1 MNGKFV
7 ICHDFD
13 LARVSGENIP
23 VEQSTLADLQSVIL
37 NNCIGP
43 RDRVDLRT
51 PTLEN
56 YADICKKYEKHCVLE
71 LKSYFSE
78 DELRRE

>member
-1 MNGKFV
+1 MKV
-7 ICHDFD
+7 IQY
-13 LARVSGENIP
+13 STNKYGENIP

-56 YADICKKYEKHCVLE
+56 YADICKKYEKYCVLE